1 MALGNPPSLF
11 IHCEKKISLTLR
23 NGLQWYFFF
32 LQWYLK
38 VIMWHR
44 AQLLHLNKQQV
55 AAIKH
60 LPTEFRSLASAARL
74 SSFRDTFSYSPKYK
88 ANVS

>member
-1 MALGNPPSLF
+1 
-11 IHCEKKISLTLR
+11 
-23 NGLQWYFFF
+23 
-32 LQWYLK
+32 
-38 VIMWHR
+38 MWHR

-60 LPTEFRSLASAARL
+60 LPTNLDLASAARL